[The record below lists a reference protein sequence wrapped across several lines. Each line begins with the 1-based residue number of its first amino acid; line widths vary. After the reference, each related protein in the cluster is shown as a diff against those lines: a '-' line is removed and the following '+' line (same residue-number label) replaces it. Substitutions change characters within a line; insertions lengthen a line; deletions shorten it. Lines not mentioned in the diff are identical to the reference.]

1 MALPV
6 EMKRSLA
13 VAAEAERE
21 KTAVITKA
29 QGELEASNSLAKAA
43 QIMSQTPGAMH
54 LRTLATLSDLSSDQ
68 SNTIIFCLPVE
79 VLTALQKLGG
89 TTDKQ

>member
-1 MALPV
+1 
-6 EMKRSLA
+6 MKRSLA

-21 KTAVITKA
+21 KSAVITKA

-43 QIMSQTPGAMH
+43 KIMSETPGAMH

-89 TTDKQ
+89 KTDKE